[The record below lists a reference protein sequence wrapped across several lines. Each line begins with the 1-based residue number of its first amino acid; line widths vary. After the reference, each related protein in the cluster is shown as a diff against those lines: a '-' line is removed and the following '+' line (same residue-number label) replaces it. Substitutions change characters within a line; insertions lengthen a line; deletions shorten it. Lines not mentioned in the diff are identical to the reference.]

1 MSDASVFY
9 FFPASRPPPAIR
21 RRNNGLQDT
30 AMPEAIVP
38 YAVSGLDDRDILAR
52 NVEAPDAPL
61 ASVRREIWAVD
72 SNMAVTETGV
82 LKTLLSHWRR

>member
-1 MSDASVFY
+1 MQVF
-9 FFPASRPPPAIR
+9 FIFSPMAGPPPAIR
-21 RRNNGLQDT
+21 LRNNGLQD
-30 AMPEAIVP
+30 AAIPEAIVP

-52 NVEAPDAPL
+52 NVEAPDATI

-82 LKTLLSHWRR
+82 LKTLLSHWR